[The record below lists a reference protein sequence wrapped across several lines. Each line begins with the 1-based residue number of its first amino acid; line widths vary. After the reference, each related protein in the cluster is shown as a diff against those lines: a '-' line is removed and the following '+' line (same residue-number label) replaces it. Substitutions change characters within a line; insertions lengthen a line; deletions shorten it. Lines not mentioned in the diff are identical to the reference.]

1 MQLLGQPVPGRRRRQ
16 HWAQA
21 RTGAVTAS
29 SRVSGHSGQRL
40 YGMSGKICEVPSNF
54 AREVARLDDQG
65 CNRSS
70 RPLATRIRLC
80 MRFSRPCQN
89 STISGAMR

>member
-1 MQLLGQPVPGRRRRQ
+1 M
-16 HWAQA
+16 
-21 RTGAVTAS
+21 TAS